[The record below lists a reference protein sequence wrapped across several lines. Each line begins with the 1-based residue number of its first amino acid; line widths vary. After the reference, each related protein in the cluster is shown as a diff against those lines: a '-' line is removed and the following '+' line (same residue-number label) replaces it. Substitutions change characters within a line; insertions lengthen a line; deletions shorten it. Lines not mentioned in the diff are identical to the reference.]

1 MSGRELA
8 RFEQASPIRTRLL
21 LTGFIFA
28 LYVGFAT
35 RTFYWDGVLFSLY
48 IEKFSAG
55 EFSKG
60 VLFHPNHLFYNA
72 VGYLLYRGATAL
84 GFHGRAISVLQ
95 GLNIAASIV
104 TASLV
109 FAFAQR
115 ITQSRKIALFCLA
128 LFAFGATWWKFST
141 DANSYIVS
149 VLFST
154 LAINLLLKE
163 PPRILSSA
171 ICYVIAM
178 MFHQLAVFLC
188 VPAVCAIAWFNE
200 WPRIKRIWTSAA
212 YLAGSAA
219 AILMAYWLAY
229 SQVDHASAPTLVSW
243 ILTRSMDWRAGHS
256 LPGLV
261 ATYFASYVKLFL
273 GGRWTLLQNY
283 LSLPVYLGFALCLIT
298 LATAAVLFRR
308 PKPQSATIA
317 GKRTRIV
324 LWAWIIVYAI
334 FLAWWE
340 PGAAFHKLYL
350 WPPVVLLIGV
360 WIARKSGR
368 LERVNAFLAL
378 TAAVAAWNFSAYV
391 FPHAH
396 SSADPVLMFAQTLD
410 RQLPP
415 RTTVYYSNLDS
426 DDWYLEYFAPGRKWS
441 PLPPHP
447 DGGWMRRTVSTSP
460 VPVCFETS
468 ALDRLN
474 SAGLLSKGADWGLG
488 AVQRWSLVN
497 KQHRIRFECLSP

>member
-1 MSGRELA
+1 
-8 RFEQASPIRTRLL
+8 
-21 LTGFIFA
+21 
-28 LYVGFAT
+28 
-35 RTFYWDGVLFSLY
+35 
-48 IEKFSAG
+48 
-55 EFSKG
+55 
-60 VLFHPNHLFYNA
+60 
-72 VGYLLYRGATAL
+72 
-84 GFHGRAISVLQ
+84 
-95 GLNIAASIV
+95 
-104 TASLV
+104 
-109 FAFAQR
+109 
-115 ITQSRKIALFCLA
+115 
-128 LFAFGATWWKFST
+128 
-141 DANSYIVS
+141 
-149 VLFST
+149 
-154 LAINLLLKE
+154 
-163 PPRILSSA
+163 
-171 ICYVIAM
+171 
-178 MFHQLAVFLC
+178 
-188 VPAVCAIAWFNE
+188 
-200 WPRIKRIWTSAA
+200 
-212 YLAGSAA
+212 
-219 AILMAYWLAY
+219 
-229 SQVDHASAPTLVSW
+229 
-243 ILTRSMDWRAGHS
+243 
-256 LPGLV
+256 
-261 ATYFASYVKLFL
+261 
-273 GGRWTLLQNY
+273 
-283 LSLPVYLGFALCLIT
+283 
-298 LATAAVLFRR
+298 
-308 PKPQSATIA
+308 
-317 GKRTRIV
+317 V